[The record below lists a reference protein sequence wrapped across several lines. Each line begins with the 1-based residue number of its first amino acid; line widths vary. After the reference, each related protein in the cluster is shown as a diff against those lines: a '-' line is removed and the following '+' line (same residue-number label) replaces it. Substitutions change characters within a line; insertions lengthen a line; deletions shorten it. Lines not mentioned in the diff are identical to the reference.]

1 MSLSGAAVSF
11 SPTVVAPDGRR
22 IEVESFRLGMTS
34 MPALRAD
41 SHCRI
46 TASTW
51 ARSGV
56 DVRNEGHGTARAWGT
71 GGDAQPTLS
80 LLPWYFRDSHGEMT
94 PCEMRV
100 SSPTVI

>member
-46 TASTW
+46 AASTW
-51 ARSGV
+51 ARNGV
-56 DVRNEGHGTARAWGT
+56 DVRNEGLGTARAWGT
-71 GGDAQPTLS
+71 RGGGGGCA
-80 LLPWYFRDSHGEMT
+80 
-94 PCEMRV
+94 PCRCGRGT
-100 SSPTVI
+100 SGTATAR